1 MSAALIST
9 CVGGRRAGV
18 TQRIEALPPRANVDT
33 SCQPTKRELEVLDAV
48 IDTGYC
54 TLAAVRL
61 GISVKTIEIHMQ
73 HLREKFDVL
82 SNYQLIAAH
91 VTSKQRT
98 GGFE

>member
-18 TQRIEALPPRANVDT
+18 ERPPVAVAPRVKVDAMN
-33 SCQPTKRELEVLDAV
+33 QPTRRELEVLDAV
-48 IDTGYC
+48 IDTGFC

-61 GISVKTIEIHMQ
+61 GISVKTVEIHML

-91 VTSKQRT
+91 VSSQKDRA
-98 GGFE
+98 

>member
-1 MSAALIST
+1 MSAALIAT

-18 TQRIEALPPRANVDT
+18 TQPMAAVAPRVKVDT
-33 SCQPTKRELEVLDAV
+33 SDRPTRRELEVLEAV

-61 GISVKTIEIHMQ
+61 GISAKTVEIHML
-73 HLREKFDVL
+73 HLRDKFGVL

-91 VTSKQRT
+91 VASKK
-98 GGFE
+98 GCA